1 MMRSTILVGF
11 GWAAG
16 LAIAAMLS
24 GELVVSAK
32 GAEAPVKIGVLTDLS
47 GFAADSGG
55 AGVVAAVKMA
65 VRDSGGAVLGQPIE
79 IVQADT
85 LNKPDSAA
93 QTARRW
99 FEVEGVDA
107 IVGLPVTPV
116 ALAVQNVAR
125 SQKKIL
131 LINEGAST
139 ELTGKQCS
147 PYTVHFADDT
157 NALAAGTARA
167 LVQEGNKDW
176 FFLTADFAF
185 GHTMEEAASK
195 VVTEL
200 GGHVVG
206 RALHPLNATDYASPL
221 LQAQQSS
228 ANVIALANSAGD
240 TINTIKQAAE
250 FGVGRD
256 GRQKLAGLL
265 LFISDVH
272 SLGLPVA
279 QGLFVTTGFYWDEDE
294 NTRAFAKRFAAEF
307 EGRMPTKAQ
316 ANAYAEVKH
325 YLAAIA
331 AAKTKT
337 PEAVMEAMRKLPID
351 YFGHPASLREDGRVL
366 YDVALYQVKSPV
378 ESKGPWDYYKKIRS
392 IPASDAFLPADP
404 QACTFLKK

>member
-1 MMRSTILVGF
+1 MRF
-11 GWAAG
+11 AAFAELG
-16 LAIAAMLS
+16 RAAAMMLALIS
-24 GELVVSAK
+24 GGIARAAET
-32 GAEAPVKIGVLTDLS
+32 AEAPVKIGVLTDLS

-55 AGVVAAVKMA
+55 AGVVAAVKLA
-65 VRDSGGAVLGQPIE
+65 VKDAGGTLLGRPID

-125 SQKKIL
+125 AQKKIL

-157 NALAAGTARA
+157 SALAAGTARA
-167 LVQEGNKDW
+167 LVEEGGKDW
-176 FFLTADFAF
+176 FFITADFAF

-195 VVTEL
+195 VVTQL

-206 RALHPLNATDYASPL
+206 QALHPLNATDYASPL
-221 LQAQQSS
+221 LQAQQSNAS
-228 ANVIALANSAGD
+228 VIALANSAGD
-240 TINTIKQAAE
+240 TINTIKQASE

-256 GRQKLAGLL
+256 GRQKLTGLL
-265 LFISDVH
+265 MFISDVH

-279 QGLFVTTGFYWDEDE
+279 QGLFVTTGFYWDENDDA
-294 NTRAFAKRFAAEF
+294 RAFAKRFAAEF
-307 EGRMPTKAQ
+307 DGRMPTKAQ

-331 AAKTKT
+331 AAKSKT
-337 PEAVMEAMRKLPID
+337 PERVMEAMRKMPID
-351 YFGHPASLREDGRVL
+351 YFGQTASLREDGRVM
-366 YDVALYQVKSPV
+366 YDVVLYQVKSPA
-378 ESKGPWDYYKKIRS
+378 ESKAPWDYYMKVRS
-392 IPASDAFLPADP
+392 IAAKDAFLPADP
-404 QACTFLKK
+404 QACAFLKK

>member
-1 MMRSTILVGF
+1 M
-11 GWAAG
+11 
-16 LAIAAMLS
+16 
-24 GELVVSAK
+24 
-32 GAEAPVKIGVLTDLS
+32 
-47 GFAADSGG
+47 
-55 AGVVAAVKMA
+55 VAAVKMA

-79 IVQADT
+79 IVQAET
-85 LNKPDSAA
+85 SNKPDSAA

-99 FEVEGVDA
+99 FEVEGVDV

-228 ANVIALANSAGD
+228 ANVIALANSAED
-240 TINTIKQAAE
+240 TIDTIKQAAE
-250 FGVGRD
+250 SEWGETVAR
-256 GRQKLAGLL
+256 
-265 LFISDVH
+265 
-272 SLGLPVA
+272 SLRA
-279 QGLFVTTGFYWDEDE
+279 FCCHQR
-294 NTRAFAKRFAAEF
+294 RAFARDC
-307 EGRMPTKAQ
+307 RWHKASSSPPDF
-316 ANAYAEVKH
+316 
-325 YLAAIA
+325 IGTRI
-331 AAKTKT
+331 KTRA
-337 PEAVMEAMRKLPID
+337 PSPS
-351 YFGHPASLREDGRVL
+351 ASRP
-366 YDVALYQVKSPV
+366 S
-378 ESKGPWDYYKKIRS
+378 SK
-392 IPASDAFLPADP
+392 DAFRPRRKP
-404 QACTFLKK
+404 MPMRR

>member
-1 MMRSTILVGF
+1 MGLRRVAGLCRLAF
-11 GWAAG
+11 LG
-16 LAIAAMLS
+16 LAIPSLAL
-24 GELVVSAK
+24 
-32 GAEAPVKIGVLTDLS
+32 AEETPVKIGVLTDLS

-65 VRDSGGAVLGQPIE
+65 VKDAGAEVLGKTID

-85 LNKPDSAA
+85 LNKPDGAA

-125 SQKKIL
+125 AQRKIL
-131 LINEGAST
+131 LINEGATT

-157 NALAAGTARA
+157 NALASGTARA
-167 LVQEGNKDW
+167 LVQEGGKGW
-176 FFLTADFAF
+176 FFVTADFAF
-185 GHTMEEAASK
+185 GHTMEDAASQ
-195 VVTEL
+195 VVKAM
-200 GGHVVG
+200 GGDVVG
-206 RALHPLNATDYASPL
+206 HALHPLNATDYASPL
-221 LQAQQSS
+221 LAAQQSS

-240 TINTIKQAAE
+240 TINSIKQAAE

-272 SLGLPVA
+272 SLGVPVA
-279 QGLFVTTGFYWDEDE
+279 QGLFVTTGYYWDQDDGS
-294 NTRAFAKRFAAEF
+294 RAFAKRFAAEF
-307 EGRMPTKAQ
+307 NGRMPTKAQ

-325 YLAAIA
+325 YLAAVA
-331 AAKTKT
+331 DAKTKA
-337 PEAVMEAMRKLPID
+337 PDVAMAAMRKMPVD
-351 YFGHPASLREDGRVL
+351 YFGRKAYLREDGRVM
-366 YDVALYQVKSPV
+366 YDVALYQVKTPA
-378 ESKGPWDYYKKIRS
+378 ESKAPWDYYKEMRVIA
-392 IPASDAFLPADP
+392 ASDAFLPADP
-404 QACTFLKK
+404 EACAFLKK

>member
-1 MMRSTILVGF
+1 MRFRVV
-11 GWAAG
+11 AG
-16 LAIAAMLS
+16 LAIAALLTGS
-24 GELVVSAK
+24 LAGRA
-32 GAEAPVKIGVLTDLS
+32 AEAPVKIGVLADLS

-55 AGVVAAVKMA
+55 AGVVLAVKMA
-65 VRDSGGAVLGQPIE
+65 VKDAGGQVLGQPIE
-79 IVQADT
+79 VVQADT

-107 IVGLPVTPV
+107 VVGLPVTPV

-125 SQKKIL
+125 AQKKVL
-131 LINEGAST
+131 LINEGATT

-167 LVQEGNKDW
+167 LVQEGGKDW

-185 GHTMEEAASK
+185 GHTMEDAASQ
-195 VVTEL
+195 VVTAL

-206 RALHPLNATDYASPL
+206 HALHPLNATDYASPL
-221 LQAQQSS
+221 LQAQQSN

-240 TINTIKQAAE
+240 TINSIKQAAE
-250 FGVGRD
+250 FGVGHD

-272 SLGLPVA
+272 SLGLKVA
-279 QGLFVTTGFYWDEDE
+279 QGLFVTTGFYWDDTDE
-294 NTRAFAKRFAAEF
+294 TRTFAKRFAAEF
-307 EGRMPTKAQ
+307 NGRMPTKAQ

-331 AAKTKT
+331 AANSKA
-337 PEAVMEAMRKLPID
+337 PEAAMEAMRKAPID

-366 YDVALYQVKSPV
+366 YDVALYQVKTPE
-378 ESKGPWDYYKKIRS
+378 ESKAPWDYYKKVRTI
-392 IPASDAFLPADP
+392 AAKDAFLPVDP
-404 QACTFLKK
+404 QACAFLKK

>member
-1 MMRSTILVGF
+1 MRLAAFAEF
-11 GWAAG
+11 GCAA
-16 LAIAAMLS
+16 LITVAVAIS
-24 GELVVSAK
+24 GGSARVAEA
-32 GAEAPVKIGVLTDLS
+32 AEAPVKIGVLTDLS

-55 AGVVAAVKMA
+55 AGVVAAVKLA
-65 VRDSGGAVLGQPIE
+65 VKDAGGSLLGQPIE
-79 IVQADT
+79 LVQADT

-99 FEVEGVDA
+99 FEAEGVDA

-125 SQKKIL
+125 AQKKVL

-139 ELTGKQCS
+139 ELTGRQCS

-167 LVQEGNKDW
+167 LVEEGGKSW
-176 FFLTADFAF
+176 FFVTADFAF

-206 RALHPLNATDYASPL
+206 HALHPLNATDYASPL
-221 LQAQQSS
+221 LQAQQSN
-228 ANVIALANSAGD
+228 ADVIALANSAGD
-240 TINTIKQAAE
+240 TINAIKQAAE
-250 FGVGRD
+250 FTVGRD
-256 GRQKLAGLL
+256 GRQKLTGLL

-272 SLGLPVA
+272 SLGLDVA
-279 QGLFVTTGFYWDEDE
+279 QGLFVTTGFYWDENDE
-294 NTRAFAKRFAAEF
+294 ARAFAKRFAAEF

-316 ANAYAEVKH
+316 ANAYAEVRH

-331 AAKTKT
+331 AAKTKA
-337 PEAVMEAMRKLPID
+337 PDAVMEAMRKAPID
-351 YFGHPASLREDGRVL
+351 YFGKTASLREDGRVL
-366 YDVALYQVKSPV
+366 YDVTLYQVKSPT
-378 ESKGPWDYYKKIRS
+378 ESKAPWDYYKKIRS
-392 IPASDAFLPADP
+392 ITAKDAFLPADP
-404 QACTFLKK
+404 QACAFLRK

>member
-1 MMRSTILVGF
+1 MRLAALIRLGCAMALILPAV
-11 GWAAG
+11 
-16 LAIAAMLS
+16 LS
-24 GELVVSAK
+24 GTNVGPAE
-32 GAEAPVKIGVLTDLS
+32 GAETPVKIGVLTDLS

-55 AGVVAAVKMA
+55 AGVVAAVRLA
-65 VRDSGGAVLGQPIE
+65 VKDASGTLLGLPIE
-79 IVQADT
+79 VVQADT

-99 FEVEGVDA
+99 FETEGVDA

-125 SQKKIL
+125 AEKKIV
-131 LINEGAST
+131 LINEGATT

-167 LVQEGNKDW
+167 LVQEGRKDW

-185 GHTMEEAASK
+185 GHTMEGAASK

-206 RALHPLNATDYASPL
+206 HALHPLNATDYASPL
-221 LQAQQSS
+221 LQAQQSG

-250 FGVGRD
+250 FGVGQD

-272 SLGLPVA
+272 SLGLSVA
-279 QGLFVTTGFYWDEDE
+279 QGLFVTTGFYWDD
-294 NTRAFAKRFAAEF
+294 NDQTRAFAKRFAAEF
-307 EGRMPTKAQ
+307 GGRMPTKAQ

-325 YLAAIA
+325 YLAGVT
-331 AAKTKT
+331 AAKTKM
-337 PEAVMEAMRKLPID
+337 PETVMEAMRKMPID
-351 YFGHPASLREDGRVL
+351 YFGQSASLREDGRVM
-366 YDVALYQVKSPV
+366 YDVALYQVKTPA
-378 ESKGPWDYYKKIRS
+378 ESKAPWDYYKKIRP
-392 IPASDAFLPADP
+392 IAAKDAFLPADP
-404 QACTFLKK
+404 QACAFLKK

>member
-1 MMRSTILVGF
+1 MRFRVM
-11 GWAAG
+11 AG
-16 LAIAAMLS
+16 LGFAALLAGS
-24 GELVVSAK
+24 FAGQA
-32 GAEAPVKIGVLTDLS
+32 AEAPVKIGVLTDLS

-55 AGVVAAVKMA
+55 TGVVAAVKMA
-65 VRDSGGAVLGQPIE
+65 VKEAGGQLLGQPIE
-79 IVQADT
+79 VVQADT

-99 FEVEGVDA
+99 FEVESVDA

-125 SQKKIL
+125 AQKRIL

-167 LVQEGNKDW
+167 LVQEGGKDW

-185 GHTMEEAASK
+185 GHTMEDAASQ
-195 VVTEL
+195 VVTAL

-206 RALHPLNATDYASPL
+206 HALHPLNATDYASAL
-221 LQAQQSS
+221 LQAQQSN

-240 TINTIKQAAE
+240 TINSIKQAAE
-250 FGVGRD
+250 FGVGHD
-256 GRQKLAGLL
+256 GRQKLTGLL

-272 SLGLPVA
+272 SLGLKVA
-279 QGLFVTTGFYWDEDE
+279 QGLFVTTGFYWDDDDQ
-294 NTRAFAKRFAAEF
+294 TRAFAKRFAAEF
-307 EGRMPTKAQ
+307 NGRMPTKAQ

-331 AAKTKT
+331 AAKSKA
-337 PEAVMEAMRKLPID
+337 PDAVMEAMRKAPID

-366 YDVALYQVKSPV
+366 YDVALYQVKSPA
-378 ESKGPWDYYKKIRS
+378 ESKAPWDYYRKIRS
-392 IPASDAFLPADP
+392 IAAKDAFLPADP
-404 QACTFLKK
+404 KSCAFLKK

>member
-1 MMRSTILVGF
+1 MRFKDLVALGC
-11 GWAAG
+11 AAVLMG
-16 LAIAAMLS
+16 VSVFSGDIARQ
-24 GELVVSAK
+24 AK
-32 GAEAPVKIGVLTDLS
+32 AAETPVKIGVLTDLS
-47 GFAADSGG
+47 GFAADTGG
-55 AGVVAAVKMA
+55 AGVVAAVKLA
-65 VRDSGGAVLGQPIE
+65 VKDAGGTLLGQPIE
-79 IVQADT
+79 VVQADT

-125 SQKKIL
+125 AEKKIL

-157 NALAAGTARA
+157 HALAAGTARA
-167 LVQEGNKDW
+167 LVQEGGKDW

-185 GHTMEEAASK
+185 GHTMEEAASQ

-221 LQAQQSS
+221 LQAQQSK
-228 ANVIALANSAGD
+228 ANVIALANSGGD
-240 TINTIKQAAE
+240 TINSIKQAAE
-250 FGVGRD
+250 FGVGRE

-279 QGLFVTTGFYWDEDE
+279 QGLFVTTGFYWDE
-294 NTRAFAKRFAAEF
+294 NAATRAFAKRFATEF
-307 EGRMPTKAQ
+307 GGRMPTKAQ

-331 AAKTKT
+331 AANTKA
-337 PEAVMEAMRKLPID
+337 PEAAMEAMRKMPID
-351 YFGHPASLREDGRVL
+351 YFGQSASLREDGRVL
-366 YDVALYQVKSPV
+366 YDVALYQVKSPA
-378 ESKGPWDYYKKIRS
+378 ESKAPWDYYRKIRP
-392 IPASDAFLPADP
+392 IAAKDAFLPADP
-404 QACTFLKK
+404 QACAFLKK